1 MNQENQNIEHK
12 RIWKDEF
19 DKANLKH
26 PTFMEEH
33 GGVSAI
39 IPREIFMSIRGGQGS
54 MGADDAKNDAKNDAK
69 SITARQSK
77 ILEQISQNPHISLDA
92 IAEIIGVS
100 SPTIDREIA
109 KMVNIVKRVGPKKG
123 GHWEVIE

>member
-26 PTFMEEH
+26 PTFREEH

-39 IPREIFMSIRGGQGS
+39 IPREIFMSIRGGHGS
-54 MGADDAKNDAKNDAK
+54 LGPDDAKNDAKN
-69 SITARQSK
+69 ITARQSK
-77 ILEQISQNPHISLDA
+77 ILELISQNPHISLDA
-92 IAEIIGVS
+92 IAEAIGVS
-100 SPTIDREIA
+100 SQP
-109 KMVNIVKRVGPKKG
+109 
-123 GHWEVIE
+123 

>member
-26 PTFMEEH
+26 PTFREEH

-54 MGADDAKNDAKNDAK
+54 LGAVDAKNNAKNNAKNDAKNDAK
-69 SITARQSK
+69 NITARQSK
-77 ILEQISQNPHISLDA
+77 ILELISQNPHISLDS
-92 IAEIIGVS
+92 IAEAIGVS
-100 SPTIDREIA
+100 SPTID
-109 KMVNIVKRVGPKKG
+109 
-123 GHWEVIE
+123 

>member
-19 DKANLKH
+19 DKANLMH

-54 MGADDAKNDAKNDAK
+54 MGADNAKNDAKNDAK
-69 SITARQSK
+69 NITARQSK
-77 ILEQISQNPHISLDA
+77 ILELISQNPHISLDA
-92 IAEIIGVS
+92 IAQAIGVS
-100 SPTIDREIA
+100 SQP
-109 KMVNIVKRVGPKKG
+109 
-123 GHWEVIE
+123 